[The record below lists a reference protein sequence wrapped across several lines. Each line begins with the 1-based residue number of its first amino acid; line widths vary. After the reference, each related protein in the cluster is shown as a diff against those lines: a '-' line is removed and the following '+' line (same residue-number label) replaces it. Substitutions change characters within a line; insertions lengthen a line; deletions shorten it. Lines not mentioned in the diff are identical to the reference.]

1 MKEDLGGPPSR
12 PRAPSRTTT
21 LDGMR
26 AVVCE
31 QGELTVQDLPDPTPG
46 KGQVVLNVTR
56 TGICGSDLHGRH
68 HADLV
73 ADVADRAGYPHL
85 MRMNQPIV
93 MGHEFTGTVVEYGP
107 GCHKRWKKGTR
118 VVALPMIE
126 GDSGPHLLGLSEQ
139 APGAYAEQVVVQEAM
154 VIEVPAGVSDDEAAL
169 TEPMAV
175 AWHAVRRAEVGRG
188 QAAVVIGC
196 GPIGLAVIAMLK
208 ASGAK
213 KIIASDLSPRRRAL
227 AADMGAHVVV
237 DPRETDPFDA
247 YRPGR
252 NEIRSVTDLVGI
264 GIDTMRKLR
273 MLPGPIP
280 WWHAFRVAE
289 RIGEVPAGPV
299 VFECVGVPG
308 MIDQIINTAPLRSRV
323 VVVGVCM
330 EPDTFTPSMAGT
342 KEVDL
347 RFVFGYDPGEF
358 RDTLHMIADGKVDV
372 KPLITGTVGLD
383 GVDAAFTALGDP
395 EVHAKILI
403 DPSSRVVSP

>member
-1 MKEDLGGPPSR
+1 
-12 PRAPSRTTT
+12 
-21 LDGMR
+21 MR

-46 KGQVVLNVTR
+46 KGQVVLTVRR

-73 ADVADRAGYPHL
+73 ADVADKAGYPHL

-93 MGHEFTGTVVEYGP
+93 MGHEFVGTVTEYGP
-107 GCHKRWKKGTR
+107 GCHKRWKPGTR
-118 VVALPMIE
+118 VVALPMV
-126 GDSGPHLLGLSEQ
+126 DSLTGPHLLGLSEQ
-139 APGAYAEQVVVQEAM
+139 APGAYAEKVVVQESM
-154 VIEVPAGVSDDEAAL
+154 TMPVPDGLSDDEAAL

-175 AWHAVRRAEVGRG
+175 AWHAVRRAELARG

-196 GPIGLAVIAMLK
+196 GPIGLAVIAMLR

-213 KIIASDLSPRRRAL
+213 KIVASDLSPRRREL
-227 AADMGAHVVV
+227 ARELGAHVVV

-247 YRPGR
+247 YAPGR
-252 NEIRSVTDLVGI
+252 NEVRSVSDLVGVA
-264 GIDTMRKLR
+264 IDTMGKLR
-273 MLPGPIP
+273 MIPGPVP
-280 WWHAFRVAE
+280 WWKVFRLAE
-289 RIGEVPAGPV
+289 TIGEIPAGPV

-308 MIDQIINTAPLRSRV
+308 MIDQIVNTAPLRSRV

-330 EPDTFTPSMAGT
+330 EPDSFTPSMAGT
-342 KEVDL
+342 KEIDL

-403 DPSSRVVSP
+403 DPSSAVVSP